1 MIVKDGIN
9 VAVEQGLWV
18 SLMVNMA
25 AICQRV
31 EQGTFVSR
39 QRTALIEILETLTKN
54 DFFEGIMDIGKIPN
68 PAAFMFKLLR
78 PVKTELSKTELD
90 PDSGKTYYQ
99 RVDPIPMMILTFEF
113 PGMLKLLAS
122 QLGDIIPG

>member
-1 MIVKDGIN
+1 
-9 VAVEQGLWV
+9 
-18 SLMVNMA
+18 MA